1 MKQFFLTGFFTI
13 TIGFLWFGLQ
23 ISQANAQVPQVPT
36 VEIKSS
42 ASAAKKSF
50 VLLELYTSEGCP
62 TCPPADANLAR
73 LEKEQPVADAE
84 IITLALHVDYWNSL
98 SWKDQ
103 YSSPMFSRRQQI
115 YSQALKTGSNYT
127 PQMIVDGQTQ
137 FIGNNM
143 TKARKAITDAAKIL
157 KATIEIAPT
166 ADKYK
171 IKISDIPTHG
181 NATVF
186 LAITE
191 DNLSSSFKNGVN
203 SGKKPEHISVVREIL
218 SLGMLAAEQKN
229 LELETVLQVKSA
241 WKKEDLKLIV
251 FVQENAS
258 RRVLGVGRLPLDEE
272 N

>member
-1 MKQFFLTGFFTI
+1 MKQLLSAGLTAFLIGFFV
-13 TIGFLWFGLQ
+13 FGLQ
-23 ISQANAQVPQVPT
+23 ISRAIAQVPQVQT
-36 VEIKSS
+36 SELKNSVTSE
-42 ASAAKKSF
+42 KKAF

-62 TCPPADANLAR
+62 TCPPADANLAF
-73 LEKEQPVADAE
+73 LEKEQPFVQAE

-115 YSQALKTGSNYT
+115 YSLAMKIDSNYT

-137 FIGNNM
+137 FTGNNM
-143 TKARKAITDAAKIL
+143 AKAHKAILEAAKIQ

-171 IKISDIPTHG
+171 IKISDIPAHG

-191 DNLSSSFKNGVN
+191 DNLPSSSKNG
-203 SGKKPEHISVVREIL
+203 KKLGERPEHISVVREIK
-218 SLGMLAAEQKN
+218 SLGFLTAEQKN
-229 LELETVLQVKSA
+229 FELETILQIQSA
-241 WKKEDLKLIV
+241 WKKENLKLVV
-251 FVQENAS
+251 FVQENFS
-258 RRVLGVGRLPLDEE
+258 RKVLGVRRIKI
-272 N
+272 

>member
-1 MKQFFLTGFFTI
+1 MKQFFVFALFVLFAGFI
-13 TIGFLWFGLQ
+13 MGALQ
-23 ISQANAQVPQVPT
+23 INEVIAQVPTAQANQT
-36 VEIKSS
+36 KSATNS
-42 ASAAKKSF
+42 DKKAF

-62 TCPPADANLAR
+62 TCPPADANLAF
-73 LEKEQPVADAE
+73 LEKEQPFVQTE

-115 YSQALKTGSNYT
+115 YSMALKVNSNYT

-143 TKARKAITDAAKIL
+143 AKAHKAITEAAKIQ
-157 KATIEIAPT
+157 KATIEIAAA

-181 NATVF
+181 NATIF

-191 DNLSSSFKNGVN
+191 DNLPSSLKNGVT
-203 SGKKPEHISVVREIL
+203 SGKNPEHISVVREL
-218 SLGMLAAEQKN
+218 KSLGFLTAEQKN
-229 LELETVLQVKSA
+229 LEL
-241 WKKEDLKLIV
+241 
-251 FVQENAS
+251 
-258 RRVLGVGRLPLDEE
+258 
-272 N
+272 

>member
-1 MKQFFLTGFFTI
+1 MKQFFAFAIFTLFVS
-13 TIGFLWFGLQ
+13 FLAGVLQ
-23 ISQANAQVPQVPT
+23 IKKAVAQVPTAQSTEAKSPT
-36 VEIKSS
+36 NPD
-42 ASAAKKSF
+42 KKAF

-62 TCPPADANLAR
+62 TCPPADANLAF
-73 LEKEQPVADAE
+73 LEKEQPFVQAE
-84 IITLALHVDYWNSL
+84 IVTLALHVDYWNSL
-98 SWKDQ
+98 AWKDR

-143 TKARKAITDAAKIL
+143 AKTHKTILEAAKIQ
-157 KATIEIAPT
+157 KATIEIAAA

-191 DNLSSSFKNGVN
+191 DNLASSIKNGEN
-203 SGKKPEHISVVREIL
+203 SGEKPQHISVVREL
-218 SLGMLAAEQKN
+218 KSLGFLTAEQKN
-229 LELETVLQVKSA
+229 LELETILQIQTA
-241 WKKEDLKLIV
+241 WKKENLKLVV
-251 FVQENAS
+251 FVQENFS
-258 RRVLGVGRLPLDEE
+258 RKVLGVSRIKL
-272 N
+272 

>member
-1 MKQFFLTGFFTI
+1 MKQFFLLGVFTICVGFFAGVLHVNKAI
-13 TIGFLWFGLQ
+13 
-23 ISQANAQVPQVPT
+23 AQVPTAQSNQT
-36 VEIKSS
+36 KSLTS
-42 ASAAKKSF
+42 SDKKAF

-62 TCPPADANLAR
+62 TCPPADANLAF
-73 LEKEQPVADAE
+73 LEKEQPFAQAE
-84 IITLALHVDYWNSL
+84 NITLALHVDYWNSL

-115 YSQALKTGSNYT
+115 YSQALKINQNYT

-137 FIGNNM
+137 FVGNNM
-143 TKARKAITDAAKIL
+143 AKAHKAILEAAKIQ

-191 DNLSSSFKNGVN
+191 DNLPSSFKNGEN

-229 LELETVLQVKSA
+229 FELETVLHIQSA
-241 WKKEDLKLIV
+241 WRKENLKLVV
-251 FVQENAS
+251 FVQDNAS
-258 RRVLGVGRLPLDEE
+258 RKVLGVGRLALREE
-272 N
+272 